1 MAVAKPKKPT
11 PKKKTPAKKPTPK
24 KKTPTTPKKKTTPTP
39 NNIIRKKIINRLRN
53 IIRRLPLS
61 GSEPKFSWEPW
72 GSAGQVHDNCYDYAF
87 GSYSNRRSRKSVP
100 GNRSGIGS
108 NGLTFTTCKGITK
121 RILSD
126 NPKGGAKLMS
136 PHARCPEGY
145 YKVMCFVAPQN
156 DFGDITG
163 DFHFL
168 KQVGRVRYKTRPNDT
183 VQGVAK
189 FFHVNPATVLRAARI
204 STAPLSPNDGKIS
217 NDTSELHVLD
227 GINRKVGNKIFLK
240 PNRIIEFPVNLF
252 AHKQGWAGGPLM
264 IDASGK
270 TIIDPR
276 KANLNYHPGF
286 HYTKFCSAWAVHNGI
301 AETGNN
307 KNR

>member
-1 MAVAKPKKPT
+1 MAPKKPT
-11 PKKKTPAKKPTPK
+11 PKKKTPTATPK
-24 KKTPTTPKKKTTPTP
+24 KKTPTTPKKKTPTP
-39 NNIIRKKIINRLRN
+39 NNIIRNRLRN

-87 GSYSNRRSRKSVP
+87 GSYSNKRTRKSVP
-100 GNRSGIGS
+100 GNRSGVGS

-126 NPKGGAKLMS
+126 NPRGGAKLMS

-168 KQVGRVRYKTRPNDT
+168 KQVGRVRYKTRTNDT

-189 FFHVNPATVLRAARI
+189 FFHVNPATVLRAAHI

-217 NDTSELHVLD
+217 NDTSELHILD
-227 GINRKVGNKIFLK
+227 AINRKVGNKIYLK

>member
-1 MAVAKPKKPT
+1 MPPKVAPKKKPT
-11 PKKKTPAKKPTPK
+11 PNKRTA
-24 KKTPTTPKKKTTPTP
+24 
-39 NNIIRKKIINRLRN
+39 
-53 IIRRLPLS
+53 IRRLPLS

-72 GSAGQVHDNCYDYAF
+72 GSSGQVHDNCYDYAF
-87 GSYSNRRSRKSVP
+87 GSFSNKRTRKSVP
-100 GNRSGIGS
+100 GNRSGVGS
-108 NGLTFTTCKGITK
+108 NGLNFTTCRGITQ

-126 NPKGGAKLMS
+126 NPKGAAKLIG
-136 PHARCPEGY
+136 PGARCPEGY

-156 DFGDITG
+156 DFGDMTG

-168 KQVGRVRYKTRPNDT
+168 KQVGRVRYKTRPGDT
-183 VQGVAK
+183 VQGIAN
-189 FFHVNPATVLRAARI
+189 FFHVHPGTVLRAARMSTPPI
-204 STAPLSPNDGKIS
+204 SRNDGKIS
-217 NDTSELHVLD
+217 NEPGELHVLD
-227 GINRKVGNKIFLK
+227 RINTNVRNKVNLRPG
-240 PNRIIEFPVNLF
+240 RIIEFPVNLF

-276 KANLNYHPGF
+276 KANLNYTPGF
-286 HYTKFCSAWAVHNGI
+286 HYTKFCSAWAVHNGV